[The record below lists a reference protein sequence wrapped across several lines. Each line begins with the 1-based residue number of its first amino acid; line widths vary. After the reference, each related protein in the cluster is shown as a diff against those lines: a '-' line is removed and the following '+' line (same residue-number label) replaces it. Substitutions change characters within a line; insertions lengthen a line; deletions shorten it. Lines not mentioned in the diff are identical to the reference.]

1 MTTWVEPEG
10 GRERGPVGL
19 AKSFTQVLVNPR
31 TFFAEAVSPGDQAP
45 GLAFAMAVVLV
56 EETTRLAL
64 APERALGFPAPT
76 AVSVA
81 LTVAL
86 AVLLVAPAALHA
98 LSAVQ
103 TLVLAA
109 VAPDRGGVSETVQV
123 LAYASAPCAFVGVSA
138 PAVTF
143 VCGLW
148 AFALLVLG
156 TRVVHDVSLPRAV
169 LAAAAPGVLAYGSG
183 FGWFAATA
191 ALFPWTGE
199 YMPWVE
205 QSARTALALAAGPA
219 PGV

>member
-19 AKSFTQVLVNPR
+19 AKSFTQVLVNPAA
-31 TFFAEAVSPGDQAP
+31 FFEEAVSPGDQAP
-45 GLAFAMAVVLV
+45 GLVFAMAVVLV
-56 EETTRLAL
+56 VQGTRLLLDPSRAL
-64 APERALGFPAPT
+64 AFPAPT
-76 AVSVA
+76 WLAAA
-81 LTVAL
+81 LTLAL

-98 LSAVQ
+98 LSAVE
-103 TLVLAA
+103 TLALAA

-123 LAYASAPCAFVGVSA
+123 LAYASAPCAFVGVSM

-156 TRVVHDVSLPRAV
+156 TRIVHDTSLPRA
-169 LAAAAPGVLAYGSG
+169 LAAALVPGVLAYGSG

-191 ALFPWTGE
+191 AVFPRTADV
-199 YMPWVE
+199 MPWVGR
-205 QSARTALALAAGPA
+205 AAAVLA
-219 PGV
+219 V